1 VDTTCTS
8 RHSLARGL
16 RRSGLTQLTSVVA
29 LSGLAIFGAC
39 SSSSKGTED
48 AGENGEGGPIVQAGC
63 PSVIPANGSSCTGA
77 ASCLYGNV
85 CDESSAVCTGAQWI
99 IGPDVAPDG
108 GNCPAS
114 APDDGSNC
122 PACMVAKHCAYNPAC
137 DEDGGPTVTASCI
150 STAAGDA
157 WKVVADEC
165 EPQDAPD
172 AEGGTVVGAEI
183 AEAGDAAASEAGDAA
198 AADSG
203 D

>member
-1 VDTTCTS
+1 
-8 RHSLARGL
+8 
-16 RRSGLTQLTSVVA
+16 
-29 LSGLAIFGAC
+29 
-39 SSSSKGTED
+39 
-48 AGENGEGGPIVQAGC
+48 
-63 PSVIPANGSSCTGA
+63 
-77 ASCLYGNV
+77 
-85 CDESSAVCTGAQWI
+85 
-99 IGPDVAPDG
+99 
-108 GNCPAS
+108 
-114 APDDGSNC
+114 
-122 PACMVAKHCAYNPAC
+122 MVAKHCAYNPAC